1 MSEQVSTAELIRA
14 QLRRSRA
21 TAGLTQEEFG
31 RRVHY
36 SPSTVSAVELGQ
48 VVPNHAYL
56 KRADDV
62 FDSGGLFVALRELGR
77 RDGEPVWFRPW
88 LEAERTATQLRCF
101 GATMVPGLLQTA
113 DYARAGFRLDL
124 SYTAERIEELVAA
137 RLVRQEI
144 LDREHAPQLTAV
156 IEETALRRFAEGC
169 AEVMAGQLRHL
180 VECARR
186 PHVNVHVLPATVG
199 LHAGLFGPFI
209 LGCSAEGDWVG
220 FLDTQTGGTVVDDID
235 GVATLLGRWETLR
248 SEALPRQ
255 QSIDLLEEI
264 VRPWI

>member
-1 MSEQVSTAELIRA
+1 M
-14 QLRRSRA
+14 
-21 TAGLTQEEFG
+21 
-31 RRVHY
+31 
-36 SPSTVSAVELGQ
+36 ELGQ

-180 VECARR
+180 IECARR

-209 LGCSAEGDWVG
+209 
-220 FLDTQTGGTVVDDID
+220 
-235 GVATLLGRWETLR
+235 
-248 SEALPRQ
+248 
-255 QSIDLLEEI
+255 
-264 VRPWI
+264 